1 MEILSN
7 KFFLLALTFGV
18 YAVSRIIQ
26 KRTGLIL
33 LNPILLSITVIIL
46 FIKISGIDYKA
57 YEEASLAIDVWLSPC
72 VVALGVPLYR
82 QLDDIRKQL
91 WPIIV
96 SQVVGCL
103 VGIISVVYIAK
114 WLGATNDV
122 VISLAPKSVTT
133 PIAMQVSNM
142 TGGIPALTVSS
153 VVITGVFGA
162 MFGFAIF
169 KLFKIST
176 PIGISLGIGTG
187 SHAVGTSRAMEVSPR
202 FGAYAGLGLSLNG
215 VLTSMIAPILLEW
228 IL

>member
-1 MEILSN
+1 M
-7 KFFLLALTFGV
+7 
-18 YAVSRIIQ
+18 
-26 KRTGLIL
+26 
-33 LNPILLSITVIIL
+33 
-46 FIKISGIDYKA
+46 
-57 YEEASLAIDVWLSPC
+57 
-72 VVALGVPLYR
+72 
-82 QLDDIRKQL
+82 
-91 WPIIV
+91 
-96 SQVVGCL
+96 
-103 VGIISVVYIAK
+103 VYIAK
-114 WLGATNDV
+114 WLGATNEV

-133 PIAMQVSNM
+133 PIAMQVSSM

-169 KLFKIST
+169 KLFKVST